1 MDTATTIE
9 QIQDAVRERS
19 SLRVAAGGSKP
30 ALSADADLSLA
41 GLSGVWEYDPN
52 EFTFTALAGT
62 PIADVEKLVAEH
74 GQYLPFDPPLARS
87 GATLGGTVAAGL
99 SGPGRYRY
107 GGVRDFLLGIRF
119 VNGEG
124 ELVRG
129 GGKVVKNVAGFELPK
144 LMVGSLGRYGIM
156 VELCFKVFPAPAA
169 TATVGVD
176 CPDLGAALETMH
188 RLAVSPL
195 DLACLDLEPPARL
208 WIRIG
213 GLTESLSK
221 RIERLRGTL
230 AGVGTLVDIPDDQEA
245 GLWDDVREFA
255 WMPEG
260 HGLVKVP
267 LAPAQIP
274 QSEQLLESCEPVVP
288 RRYSVGGNVLW
299 LAWPNVLPPSRLE
312 EILAALDRPAL
323 ALTGRWPDPRLG
335 CQTDGVFADRLL
347 RVLDPEGRFRRR
359 SEPAAS

>member
-1 MDTATTIE
+1 
-9 QIQDAVRERS
+9 
-19 SLRVAAGGSKP
+19 L
-30 ALSADADLSLA
+30 ALG
-41 GLSGVWEYDPN
+41 GLSGVLEYESS
-52 EFTFTALAGT
+52 EFTFTALAAT

-74 GQYLPFDPPLARS
+74 GQYLPFDPPLAKS

-107 GGVRDFLLGIRF
+107 GGVRDFLLGVRF

-176 CPDLGAALETMH
+176 FADVGAALEMMH

-213 GLTESLSK
+213 GLAESLPK
-221 RIERLRGTL
+221 RVERLRKTL
-230 AGVGTLVDIPDDQEA
+230 GGDGTLVDIPDDEEI
-245 GLWDDVREFA
+245 GLWEDVREFA
-255 WMPEG
+255 WVPED
-260 HGLVKVP
+260 HGLVKIP
-267 LAPAQIP
+267 LTPAQIP
-274 QSEQLLESCEPVVP
+274 QSEQLLASCEPVVS

-299 LAWPNVLPPSRLE
+299 LAWSKELPPSRLE
-312 EILAALDRPAL
+312 EILAELDRPAL
-323 ALTGRWPDPRLG
+323 ALSGRWPDPRLG
-335 CQTDGVFADRLL
+335 KRADGVFADRLL
-347 RVLDPEGRFRRR
+347 RVLDPKGRFGHR
-359 SEPAAS
+359 SEPAVS